1 MTSTGSRV
9 WMAAAALVSVSAAC
23 DTTTAT
29 TSPVEETA
37 PVPALPSTVAP
48 TSATTTAASITIAP
62 TTTPQT
68 TPTSTTDPTA
78 SPEVAA
84 LCDAY
89 LAWVNAFDGHDYEDD
104 IDALEALLGPDAPP
118 GLTAAFETLRDPGAY
133 FEDVTSAE
141 VSVTSYV
148 RPVCARRFVEGVT
161 PAVGNLEALE
171 TLLAAIIAG
180 DRESASV
187 IAATDVMARLEP
199 WEPWPESAGEVTGDT
214 LSALLAPTITLY
226 CEAGDGIVTL
236 CAFGE

>member
-1 MTSTGSRV
+1 
-9 WMAAAALVSVSAAC
+9 MATTTLVMVSAAC
-23 DTTTAT
+23 GTTTAT
-29 TSPVEETA
+29 TSSVEEAA
-37 PVPALPSTVAP
+37 PVPSTAAP
-48 TSATTTAASITIAP
+48 TSAATTPAPATTVTP

-68 TPTSTTDPTA
+68 SPTPTADPTD